1 MEKIAIISDIHGNIT
16 ALNEVLKD
24 IEKRGIKK
32 IMCLGDMVIKC
43 SSPREC
49 LEKVFSKCE
58 VVIKGNCEER
68 VASCPRIEEHFW
80 NQRKLTKEQ
89 LEKVEALPLS
99 HDFYMSGYKIRIMH
113 ASPYSIK
120 EKSYYWD
127 FDEEYENRI
136 DNMFKNTEYLN
147 NIGEEKPD
155 IVVFTGDLINK
166 NAKINNED
174 IEFLEE
180 ELESI
185 SAKVGKYAIYG
196 DEDYSIESYKTIME
210 KSKFKI
216 LNNSYDEIFY
226 KNNESMFIIGLPSS
240 LKEEIKLED
249 AFNFYKE
256 DEKRKFIIVLV
267 HDGKTIRFLDESTYE
282 VDLVLGGHSL
292 NGSIVIPYYGGIF
305 IDDGAYKYY
314 QEHYSKG
321 ITDIYISSGIGT
333 NKYPYRIFN
342 KPSFNLYRLK
352 AQS

>member
-1 MEKIAIISDIHGNIT
+1 MEK
-16 ALNEVLKD
+16 K
-24 IEKRGIKK
+24 EKEKKKGGKLLSIFLFLVVIVVTIFLYAKYTGIKGLIVKEYRVKSEILTNNFSGLK
-32 IMCLGDMVIKC
+32 IIHFSDLLYKSTVDKEDVKNLIK
-43 SSPREC
+43 
-49 LEKVFSKCE
+49 
-58 VVIKGNCEER
+58 
-68 VASCPRIEEHFW
+68 RINE
-80 NQRKLTKEQ
+80 L
-89 LEKVEALPLS
+89 
-99 HDFYMSGYKIRIMH
+99 
-113 ASPYSIK
+113 
-120 EKSYYWD
+120 
-127 FDEEYENRI
+127 
-136 DNMFKNTEYLN
+136 
-147 NIGEEKPD
+147 KPD

-174 IEFLEE
+174 IEFLED

-321 ITDIYISSGIGT
+321 ITDIYISSGVGT

>member
-1 MEKIAIISDIHGNIT
+1 MEK
-16 ALNEVLKD
+16 K
-24 IEKRGIKK
+24 EKEKKKGGKLLSIFLLLVVIVVTIFLYAKYTGIKGLIVKEYRVKSEILTNNFSGLK
-32 IMCLGDMVIKC
+32 IIHFSDLLYKSTVDKEDVKNLIK
-43 SSPREC
+43 
-49 LEKVFSKCE
+49 
-58 VVIKGNCEER
+58 
-68 VASCPRIEEHFW
+68 RINE
-80 NQRKLTKEQ
+80 L
-89 LEKVEALPLS
+89 
-99 HDFYMSGYKIRIMH
+99 
-113 ASPYSIK
+113 
-120 EKSYYWD
+120 
-127 FDEEYENRI
+127 
-136 DNMFKNTEYLN
+136 
-147 NIGEEKPD
+147 KPD

-185 SAKVGKYAIYG
+185 SATVGKYAIYG

>member
-1 MEKIAIISDIHGNIT
+1 MEK
-16 ALNEVLKD
+16 K
-24 IEKRGIKK
+24 EKEKKKGGKLLSIFLLLVVIVVTIFLYAKYTGIKGLIVKEYRVKSEILTNNFSGLK
-32 IMCLGDMVIKC
+32 IIHFSDLLYKSTVDKEDVKNLIK
-43 SSPREC
+43 
-49 LEKVFSKCE
+49 
-58 VVIKGNCEER
+58 
-68 VASCPRIEEHFW
+68 RINE
-80 NQRKLTKEQ
+80 L
-89 LEKVEALPLS
+89 
-99 HDFYMSGYKIRIMH
+99 
-113 ASPYSIK
+113 
-120 EKSYYWD
+120 
-127 FDEEYENRI
+127 
-136 DNMFKNTEYLN
+136 
-147 NIGEEKPD
+147 KPD

-256 DEKRKFIIVLV
+256 DEKRKFMIVLV

>member
-1 MEKIAIISDIHGNIT
+1 MEKKG
-16 ALNEVLKD
+16 K
-24 IEKRGIKK
+24 EKKKGGKLLSIFLFLVVIVVTIFLYAKYTGIKGLIVKEYRVKSEILTNNFSGLK
-32 IMCLGDMVIKC
+32 IIHFSDLLYKSTVDKEDVKNLIK
-43 SSPREC
+43 
-49 LEKVFSKCE
+49 
-58 VVIKGNCEER
+58 
-68 VASCPRIEEHFW
+68 RINE
-80 NQRKLTKEQ
+80 L
-89 LEKVEALPLS
+89 
-99 HDFYMSGYKIRIMH
+99 
-113 ASPYSIK
+113 
-120 EKSYYWD
+120 
-127 FDEEYENRI
+127 
-136 DNMFKNTEYLN
+136 
-147 NIGEEKPD
+147 KPD

-321 ITDIYISSGIGT
+321 ITDIYISSGVGT

>member
-1 MEKIAIISDIHGNIT
+1 MEK
-16 ALNEVLKD
+16 K
-24 IEKRGIKK
+24 EKEKKKGGKLLSIFLLLVVIVVTIFLYAKYTGIKGLIVKEYRVKSEILTNNFSGLK
-32 IMCLGDMVIKC
+32 IIHFSDLLYKSTVDKEDVKNLIK
-43 SSPREC
+43 
-49 LEKVFSKCE
+49 
-58 VVIKGNCEER
+58 
-68 VASCPRIEEHFW
+68 RINE
-80 NQRKLTKEQ
+80 L
-89 LEKVEALPLS
+89 
-99 HDFYMSGYKIRIMH
+99 
-113 ASPYSIK
+113 
-120 EKSYYWD
+120 
-127 FDEEYENRI
+127 
-136 DNMFKNTEYLN
+136 
-147 NIGEEKPD
+147 KPD

-342 KPSFNLYRLK
+342 KPSINLYRLK

>member
-1 MEKIAIISDIHGNIT
+1 MEKKG
-16 ALNEVLKD
+16 K
-24 IEKRGIKK
+24 EKKKGGKLLSIFLFLVVIVVTIFLYAKYTGIKGLIVKEYRVKSEILTNNFSGLK
-32 IMCLGDMVIKC
+32 IIHFSDLLYKSTVDKEDVKNLIK
-43 SSPREC
+43 
-49 LEKVFSKCE
+49 
-58 VVIKGNCEER
+58 
-68 VASCPRIEEHFW
+68 RINE
-80 NQRKLTKEQ
+80 L
-89 LEKVEALPLS
+89 
-99 HDFYMSGYKIRIMH
+99 
-113 ASPYSIK
+113 
-120 EKSYYWD
+120 
-127 FDEEYENRI
+127 
-136 DNMFKNTEYLN
+136 
-147 NIGEEKPD
+147 KPD

-166 NAKINNED
+166 SAKINIEHMEFFED
-174 IEFLEE
+174 

-321 ITDIYISSGIGT
+321 ITDIYISSGVGT

>member
-1 MEKIAIISDIHGNIT
+1 MEK
-16 ALNEVLKD
+16 K
-24 IEKRGIKK
+24 EKEKKKGGKLLSIFLFLVVIVVTIFLYAKYTGIKGLIVKEYRVKSEILTNNFSGLK
-32 IMCLGDMVIKC
+32 IIHFSDLLYKSTVDKEDVKNLIK
-43 SSPREC
+43 
-49 LEKVFSKCE
+49 
-58 VVIKGNCEER
+58 
-68 VASCPRIEEHFW
+68 RINE
-80 NQRKLTKEQ
+80 L
-89 LEKVEALPLS
+89 
-99 HDFYMSGYKIRIMH
+99 
-113 ASPYSIK
+113 
-120 EKSYYWD
+120 
-127 FDEEYENRI
+127 
-136 DNMFKNTEYLN
+136 
-147 NIGEEKPD
+147 KPD

-174 IEFLEE
+174 IEFLED

-226 KNNESMFIIGLPSS
+226 KNNESMFIIGLPSP

-321 ITDIYISSGIGT
+321 ITDIYISSGVGT

>member
-1 MEKIAIISDIHGNIT
+1 MEK
-16 ALNEVLKD
+16 K
-24 IEKRGIKK
+24 EKEKKKGGKLLSIFLFLVVIVVTIFLYAKYSGIKGLIVKEYRVKSEILTNNFSGLK
-32 IMCLGDMVIKC
+32 IIH
-43 SSPREC
+43 
-49 LEKVFSKCE
+49 FSDLLYKSTVDKE
-58 VVIKGNCEER
+58 DVKNLVK
-68 VASCPRIEEHFW
+68 RINE
-80 NQRKLTKEQ
+80 L
-89 LEKVEALPLS
+89 
-99 HDFYMSGYKIRIMH
+99 
-113 ASPYSIK
+113 
-120 EKSYYWD
+120 
-127 FDEEYENRI
+127 
-136 DNMFKNTEYLN
+136 
-147 NIGEEKPD
+147 KPD

-166 NAKINNED
+166 NAKITNED

-185 SAKVGKYAIYG
+185 KAKVGKYAIYG

-267 HDGKTIRFLDESTYE
+267 HDGKTIKFLDESTYE

-292 NGSIVIPYYGGIF
+292 NGSVVIPYYGGIF

-321 ITDIYISSGIGT
+321 ITDIYISSGVGT

>member
-1 MEKIAIISDIHGNIT
+1 MEK
-16 ALNEVLKD
+16 K
-24 IEKRGIKK
+24 EKEKKKGGKLLSIFLFLVVIVVTIFLYAKYTGIKGLIVKEYRVKSEILTNNFSGLK
-32 IMCLGDMVIKC
+32 IIHFSDLLYKSTVDKEDVKNLIK
-43 SSPREC
+43 
-49 LEKVFSKCE
+49 
-58 VVIKGNCEER
+58 
-68 VASCPRIEEHFW
+68 RINE
-80 NQRKLTKEQ
+80 L
-89 LEKVEALPLS
+89 
-99 HDFYMSGYKIRIMH
+99 
-113 ASPYSIK
+113 
-120 EKSYYWD
+120 
-127 FDEEYENRI
+127 
-136 DNMFKNTEYLN
+136 
-147 NIGEEKPD
+147 KPD

-174 IEFLEE
+174 IEFLED

>member
-1 MEKIAIISDIHGNIT
+1 MEK
-16 ALNEVLKD
+16 K
-24 IEKRGIKK
+24 EKEKKKGGKLLSIFLFLVVIVVTIFLYAKYSGIKGLIVKEYRVKSEILTNNFSGLK
-32 IMCLGDMVIKC
+32 IIHFSDLLYKSTVDKEDVKNLIK
-43 SSPREC
+43 
-49 LEKVFSKCE
+49 
-58 VVIKGNCEER
+58 
-68 VASCPRIEEHFW
+68 RINE
-80 NQRKLTKEQ
+80 L
-89 LEKVEALPLS
+89 
-99 HDFYMSGYKIRIMH
+99 
-113 ASPYSIK
+113 
-120 EKSYYWD
+120 
-127 FDEEYENRI
+127 
-136 DNMFKNTEYLN
+136 
-147 NIGEEKPD
+147 KPD

-166 NAKINNED
+166 NAKITNED

-185 SAKVGKYAIYG
+185 KAKVGKYAIYG

-226 KNNESMFIIGLPSS
+226 KNNESMFIIGFPSS

-267 HDGKTIRFLDESTYE
+267 HDGKTIKFLDESTYE

-292 NGSIVIPYYGGIF
+292 NGSVVIPYYGGIF

-333 NKYPYRIFN
+333 NKYPYRLFN

>member
-1 MEKIAIISDIHGNIT
+1 MEK
-16 ALNEVLKD
+16 K
-24 IEKRGIKK
+24 EKEKKKGGKLLSIFLFLVVIVVTIFLYAKYTGIKGLIVKEYRVKSEILTNNFSGLK
-32 IMCLGDMVIKC
+32 IIHFSDLLYKSTVDKEDVKNLIK
-43 SSPREC
+43 
-49 LEKVFSKCE
+49 
-58 VVIKGNCEER
+58 
-68 VASCPRIEEHFW
+68 RINE
-80 NQRKLTKEQ
+80 L
-89 LEKVEALPLS
+89 
-99 HDFYMSGYKIRIMH
+99 
-113 ASPYSIK
+113 
-120 EKSYYWD
+120 
-127 FDEEYENRI
+127 
-136 DNMFKNTEYLN
+136 
-147 NIGEEKPD
+147 KPD

-321 ITDIYISSGIGT
+321 ITDIYISSGVGT

-352 AQS
+352 EQS

>member
-1 MEKIAIISDIHGNIT
+1 MEK
-16 ALNEVLKD
+16 K
-24 IEKRGIKK
+24 EKEKKKGGKLLSIFLLLVVIVVTIFLYAKYTGIKGLIVKEYRVKSEILTNNFSGLK
-32 IMCLGDMVIKC
+32 IIHFSDLLYKSTVDKEDVKNLIK
-43 SSPREC
+43 
-49 LEKVFSKCE
+49 
-58 VVIKGNCEER
+58 
-68 VASCPRIEEHFW
+68 RINE
-80 NQRKLTKEQ
+80 L
-89 LEKVEALPLS
+89 
-99 HDFYMSGYKIRIMH
+99 
-113 ASPYSIK
+113 
-120 EKSYYWD
+120 
-127 FDEEYENRI
+127 
-136 DNMFKNTEYLN
+136 
-147 NIGEEKPD
+147 KPD

-185 SAKVGKYAIYG
+185 RAKVGKYAIYG

>member
-1 MEKIAIISDIHGNIT
+1 MEK
-16 ALNEVLKD
+16 K
-24 IEKRGIKK
+24 EKEKKKGGKLLSIFLFLVVIVVTIFLYAKYTGIKGLIVKEYRVKSEILTNNFSGLK
-32 IMCLGDMVIKC
+32 IIHFSDLLYKSTVDKEDVKNLIK
-43 SSPREC
+43 
-49 LEKVFSKCE
+49 
-58 VVIKGNCEER
+58 
-68 VASCPRIEEHFW
+68 RINE
-80 NQRKLTKEQ
+80 L
-89 LEKVEALPLS
+89 
-99 HDFYMSGYKIRIMH
+99 
-113 ASPYSIK
+113 
-120 EKSYYWD
+120 
-127 FDEEYENRI
+127 
-136 DNMFKNTEYLN
+136 
-147 NIGEEKPD
+147 KPD

-174 IEFLEE
+174 IEFLED

-216 LNNSYDEIFY
+216 LDNSYDEIFY

-321 ITDIYISSGIGT
+321 ITDIYISSGVGT

>member
-1 MEKIAIISDIHGNIT
+1 MEK
-16 ALNEVLKD
+16 K
-24 IEKRGIKK
+24 EKEKKKGGKLLSIFLFLVVIVVTIFLYAKYTGIKGLIVKEYRVKSEILTNNFSGLK
-32 IMCLGDMVIKC
+32 IIH
-43 SSPREC
+43 
-49 LEKVFSKCE
+49 FSDLLYKSTVDKE
-58 VVIKGNCEER
+58 DVKNLVK
-68 VASCPRIEEHFW
+68 RINE
-80 NQRKLTKEQ
+80 L
-89 LEKVEALPLS
+89 
-99 HDFYMSGYKIRIMH
+99 
-113 ASPYSIK
+113 
-120 EKSYYWD
+120 
-127 FDEEYENRI
+127 
-136 DNMFKNTEYLN
+136 
-147 NIGEEKPD
+147 KPD

-166 NAKINNED
+166 NAKITNED

-292 NGSIVIPYYGGIF
+292 NGSVVIPYYGGIF
-305 IDDGAYKYY
+305 IDDGANKYY

-321 ITDIYISSGIGT
+321 ITDIYISSGVGT

>member
-1 MEKIAIISDIHGNIT
+1 MEK
-16 ALNEVLKD
+16 K
-24 IEKRGIKK
+24 EKEKKKGGKLLSIFLLLVVIVVTIFLYAKYTGIKGLIVKEYRVKSEILTNNFSGLK
-32 IMCLGDMVIKC
+32 IIHFSDLLYKSTVDKEDVKNLIK
-43 SSPREC
+43 
-49 LEKVFSKCE
+49 
-58 VVIKGNCEER
+58 
-68 VASCPRIEEHFW
+68 RINE
-80 NQRKLTKEQ
+80 L
-89 LEKVEALPLS
+89 
-99 HDFYMSGYKIRIMH
+99 
-113 ASPYSIK
+113 
-120 EKSYYWD
+120 
-127 FDEEYENRI
+127 
-136 DNMFKNTEYLN
+136 
-147 NIGEEKPD
+147 KPD

-216 LNNSYDEIFY
+216 LNNSYDEILY

>member
-1 MEKIAIISDIHGNIT
+1 MEK
-16 ALNEVLKD
+16 K
-24 IEKRGIKK
+24 EKEKKKGGKLLSIFLLLVVIVVTIFLYAKYTGIKGLIVKEYRVKSEILTNNFSGLK
-32 IMCLGDMVIKC
+32 IIHFSDLLYKSTVDKEDVKNLIK
-43 SSPREC
+43 
-49 LEKVFSKCE
+49 
-58 VVIKGNCEER
+58 
-68 VASCPRIEEHFW
+68 RINE
-80 NQRKLTKEQ
+80 L
-89 LEKVEALPLS
+89 
-99 HDFYMSGYKIRIMH
+99 
-113 ASPYSIK
+113 
-120 EKSYYWD
+120 
-127 FDEEYENRI
+127 
-136 DNMFKNTEYLN
+136 
-147 NIGEEKPD
+147 KPD